1 MPQIQR
7 YDELPRHAVDVVA
20 VDPALLNFGIDVFQ
34 AVMNGA
40 MPVGEYD
47 GDDLACTGMNVIA
60 RQIGGH
66 GLTLEEE
73 ASLVL
78 RVVAFGDLVS
88 QAEGDSRTASH
99 IGVSADGYQIT
110 PAFLHAAASADIVRR
125 LDGGFGYDL
134 DSVAARL
141 VH

>member
-7 YDELPRHAVDVVA
+7 HDPLPLHAIDVVA
-20 VDPALLNFGIDVFQ
+20 VDPALLNFSIDVFQ

-73 ASLVL
+73 ASVVL
-78 RVVAFGDLVS
+78 RVIAFGDLIN
-88 QAEGDSRTASH
+88 QAETDSRIAGH
-99 IGVSADGYQIT
+99 IGASADGYQIT
-110 PAFLHAAASADIVRR
+110 PAFLHAAAGADIVRR
-125 LDGGFGYDL
+125 VDGGFGYDL
-134 DSVAARL
+134 DSMAARL

>member
-7 YDELPRHAVDVVA
+7 YDDLPRHAVDVVA

-40 MPVGEYD
+40 MPIAEYE
-47 GDDLACTGMNVIA
+47 GDDLACSGMNAIA

-88 QAEGDSRTASH
+88 QAEGDSRIASH

>member
-7 YDELPRHAVDVVA
+7 YDDLPRHAVDVVA

-40 MPVGEYD
+40 MPIAEYE
-47 GDDLACTGMNVIA
+47 GDDLACSGMNAIA

-88 QAEGDSRTASH
+88 QAEGDSRIAAH

>member
-1 MPQIQR
+1 MPPIQR
-7 YDELPRHAVDVVA
+7 HDDLHHHAIDVVA

-40 MPVGEYD
+40 MPVAEYD

-73 ASLVL
+73 ASVVL

-88 QAEGDSRTASH
+88 QAEADSRIAAH

-125 LDGGFGYDL
+125 VDGGFGYDL

>member
-7 YDELPRHAVDVVA
+7 HDPLPLHAIDVVA

-47 GDDLACTGMNVIA
+47 GDDLACTGMNVLA

-66 GLTLEEE
+66 GLTP
-73 ASLVL
+73 
-78 RVVAFGDLVS
+78 VS
-88 QAEGDSRTASH
+88 YTHLDVYKRQVRCRADRRRT
-99 IGVSADGYQIT
+99 
-110 PAFLHAAASADIVRR
+110 
-125 LDGGFGYDL
+125 
-134 DSVAARL
+134 
-141 VH
+141 

>member
-1 MPQIQR
+1 
-7 YDELPRHAVDVVA
+7 
-20 VDPALLNFGIDVFQ
+20 
-34 AVMNGA
+34 VMNGA
-40 MPVGEYD
+40 MPVGEYE

-60 RQIGGH
+60 RQVGGH

-78 RVVAFGDLVS
+78 RVVAFGDLVT
-88 QAEGDSRTASH
+88 QAEGDSRIAAH

-125 LDGGFGYDL
+125 VDGGFGYDL

>member
-1 MPQIQR
+1 MSQIQR
-7 YDELPRHAVDVVA
+7 HDDMLPTVDAVA

-34 AVMNGA
+34 AVMSGA
-40 MPVGEYD
+40 MPVAEYE
-47 GDDLACTGMNVIA
+47 GDDLASTGMDAIA

-78 RVVAFGDLVS
+78 RAVAFGDLVG
-88 QAEGDSRTASH
+88 QAASDRRIAAH
-99 IGVSADGYQIT
+99 IGVSTDGYQVT
-110 PAFLHAAASADIVRR
+110 PAFLHAAAGADLVRR
-125 LDGGFGYDL
+125 RDGGFGYDL
-134 DSVAARL
+134 DSVVARL

>member
-1 MPQIQR
+1 MPQTQR
-7 YDELPRHAVDVVA
+7 YDDMPRHVIDVVA

-40 MPVGEYD
+40 MPVGEYE

-66 GLTLEEE
+66 GLTLKEE
-73 ASLVL
+73 ASVVL

-88 QAEGDSRTASH
+88 QAEGDSRIAAH
-99 IGVSADGYQIT
+99 IGLSADGYQIT